1 MDLTKEQWKDI
12 LEVIQQKKH
21 FVLFDMAYQ
30 GFASGDSVNDSYAVR
45 LFANKG
51 MNIGLC
57 QSYAKNLGLYGERV
71 GCLSFICD
79 NQKEK
84 KAMESQLKVLARS
97 SYSNPP
103 KFGAMIVDTVFNNDT
118 LKREWFRELKL
129 MSDRIKTM
137 RVALVE
143 GLKDNGSTLDWSH
156 ITRQIGMFAYTGL
169 SKNQVK
175 LLKER
180 YHIYMTNSGRI
191 SLSGLNANNVNYVAK
206 CFHEVSKL

>member
-1 MDLTKEQWKDI
+1 
-12 LEVIQQKKH
+12 
-21 FVLFDMAYQ
+21 
-30 GFASGDSVNDSYAVR
+30 
-45 LFANKG
+45 
-51 MNIGLC
+51 
-57 QSYAKNLGLYGERV
+57 
-71 GCLSFICD
+71 
-79 NQKEK
+79 
-84 KAMESQLKVLARS
+84 
-97 SYSNPP
+97 
-103 KFGAMIVDTVFNNDT
+103 
-118 LKREWFRELKL
+118 

-191 SLSGLNANNVNYVAK
+191 SLSGLNEKNVNYVAK